1 MVYVRVSLPQQCLSA
16 TCLSAMASPGP
27 EMALCATYPT
37 VPKMTLIG
45 ISIQGVNVRWRRE
58 EGGWVGG
65 EGQFRPSVS
74 SQTDWHG
81 VQLCCGLSGGGIG
94 GYSRR
99 WKGWEFKATARG
111 PHSRHTKGCPQN
123 APHSLS
129 PLSLSRFAPPPTPPS
144 ERIPGVPPRSHTN
157 TQTDT
162 HTQAGNAGKE
172 TGQTVYGTDLVASVH
187 SLEQNPAAGGGENGG
202 PRASGVPGIQR
213 EEKRNHSPDSNN
225 LKGKAVWRARPRLR
239 TQQLFL

>member
-1 MVYVRVSLPQQCLSA
+1 M
-16 TCLSAMASPGP
+16 
-27 EMALCATYPT
+27 
-37 VPKMTLIG
+37 
-45 ISIQGVNVRWRRE
+45 
-58 EGGWVGG
+58 GGG
-65 EGQFRPSVS
+65 GQFRPSVS

-81 VQLCCGLSGGGIG
+81 VQLCCGVSGGGIG

-129 PLSLSRFAPPPTPPS
+129 PLSLSLSLFATPPPS

-187 SLEQNPAAGGGENGG
+187 SLEQNRAAGGKTEG
-202 PRASGVPGIQR
+202 
-213 EEKRNHSPDSNN
+213 
-225 LKGKAVWRARPRLR
+225 RAREWGPGDPARGKKKPLTR
-239 TQQLFL
+239 FKQPQG